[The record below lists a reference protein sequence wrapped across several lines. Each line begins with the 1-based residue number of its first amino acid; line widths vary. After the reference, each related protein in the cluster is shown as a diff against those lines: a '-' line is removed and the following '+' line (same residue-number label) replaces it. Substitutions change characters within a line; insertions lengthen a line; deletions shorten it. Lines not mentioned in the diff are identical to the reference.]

1 MVAIQVPQA
10 EPEIWFEPSGG
21 RGDEPQQELPTR
33 QRRPRTRA
41 LPDRATRIRRRRLAL
56 LLTSV
61 AVLLGGAVVARL
73 FVGGTFGSA
82 PADARPASID
92 GQVYIVQPGDSLWSI
107 AERVADGGDP
117 RPVVARLRDQQG
129 DAELEVGDRL
139 TIEP

>member
-21 RGDEPQQELPTR
+21 QGDEPQQELPTR
-33 QRRPRTRA
+33 QQRRRARA

-56 LLTSV
+56 LLGSV
-61 AVLLGGAVVARL
+61 ALMLAGAGVVRL

-92 GQVYIVQPGDSLWSI
+92 QQVYVVQPGDSLWSI

-117 RPVVARLRDQQG
+117 RPIVASLREQQG
-129 DAELEVGDRL
+129 DAEVEVGDRL